1 MDKVPNLRLH
11 WKCKHRHCS
20 WCCLKMLL
28 WLQRWVINAIWWSIP
43 GQWRQHLVTL
53 LKIAKRCCCCSQL
66 SVFLVKIIQPP
77 ESLIPKLG
85 SRNNNAATCSTV
97 KKESSGV
104 ASPNRFI
111 EHYIHDMI
119 IGWSAKFSGVCVI
132 GFPVQ
137 DTLVVKVIERG
148 NQG

>member
-1 MDKVPNLRLH
+1 MRNSSANNEHVAKTFQIPQNFPVSIADALTGFFYSDWKH
-11 WKCKHRHCS
+11 WHCN
-20 WCCLKMLL
+20 WCCSKMLL

-119 IGWSAKFSGVCVI
+119 IGW
-132 GFPVQ
+132 
-137 DTLVVKVIERG
+137 
-148 NQG
+148 